1 MGESLYAGATGEKS
15 STHAAGIEIAPLRIG
30 GLTINVPLL
39 LAPMAGYTRLPFRA
53 ICKGF
58 GCGLL
63 FTEVITAEGILRRS
77 PQTMRFLESLPE
89 ERPVGAHI
97 YGSNP
102 DSMAGAAQVIE
113 SLGRFDLIDINC
125 GCPVPKVMRNG
136 SGVALMRDPAKIR
149 EIVRAVS
156 RATSLPV
163 TVKTRLGISREL
175 FNISEVAQA
184 IEEGGG
190 SAISLHARF
199 ASDRHNGPADWAT
212 LERIK
217 KERSIPVIG
226 NGGITQ
232 ARHATDMLQQT
243 GVDGVMIGRAA
254 LGNPWIFEEINALW
268 AGEPYHPPS
277 PEERRNVI
285 AEHLHRLYDL
295 TMVENETRRPGRQAT
310 ERDVCRRFRGH
321 LAVYLAGMPGS
332 RELRRRI
339 MKIDSMETVMAAID
353 QVLALHPPDTTHS

>member
-1 MGESLYAGATGEKS
+1 M
-15 STHAAGIEIAPLRIG
+15 EIAPLRIG
-30 GLTINVPLL
+30 ELVIDVPLL

-53 ICKGF
+53 ICKRL
-58 GCGLL
+58 GCGLV
-63 FTEVITAEGILRRS
+63 FTEVVTAEGILRRS

-89 ERPVGAHI
+89 ERPVAAHI

-125 GCPVPKVMRNG
+125 GCPVPKVMRKG
-136 SGVALMRDPAKIR
+136 SGAALMQEPARIR
-149 EIVRAVS
+149 AIVQAVS

-190 SAISLHARF
+190 SAIFLHARF
-199 ASDRHNGPADWAT
+199 ASDKHSGPADWEA
-212 LERIK
+212 LKRIK

-232 ARHATDMLQQT
+232 ARHAAAMLQQT

-254 LGNPWIFEEINALW
+254 IGNPWLFREINALW
-268 AGEPYHPPS
+268 AGMPYHPPS
-277 PEERRNVI
+277 REERRATI
-285 AEHLHRLYDL
+285 SAHLHMLYEL
-295 TMVENETRRPGRQAT
+295 TMVENETRQPRRQAT

-321 LAVYLAGMPGS
+321 LVAYLSGMPGS
-332 RELRRRI
+332 RNLRQHL
-339 MKIDSMETVMAAID
+339 MEMDSMAAVMAAVD
-353 QVLALHPPDTTHS
+353 QVLALHPLEGIQQG